1 MRSKIFVNLREINLN
16 KWKIT
21 RRSKIKIKKTS
32 MLKKMLRYSDR
43 LMKRE
48 LLIKGK
54 SVRLSRKRSAIRR
67 KLKTK

>member
-1 MRSKIFVNLREINLN
+1 MRSKIFVNLQEINLN

-21 RRSKIKIKKTS
+21 RRSKIKKKKTS
-32 MLKKMLRYSDR
+32 MLKKMPRYNDR

-54 SVRLSRKRSAIRR
+54 NVRLSRKRSAIRR
-67 KLKTK
+67 KLKIK

>member
-54 SVRLSRKRSAIRR
+54 NVRLSRKRSAIRR